1 MLAYIWEGLVNIG
14 STLIYCVLGFV
25 MLGVGYKIF
34 EFITPYDFDRQIT
47 EDKNVPL
54 GIIAASVIISVAL
67 ITIFVLAKYVGRI
80 WYGI

>member
-1 MLAYIWEGLVNIG
+1 MWAYLWEGLINIC
-14 STLIYCVLGFV
+14 STIIYCILGFA

-54 GIIAASVIISVAL
+54 GIIAASVIFGVAL
-67 ITIFVLAKYVGRI
+67 IVIFVLTKYVARA
-80 WYGI
+80 W

>member
-1 MLAYIWEGLVNIG
+1 MWAYLWEGIVNIC
-14 STLIYCVLGFV
+14 STIIYCVLGFA

-67 ITIFVLAKYVGRI
+67 VVIFVLDKYVARV
-80 WYGI
+80 W